1 MPLQSSGA
9 ISINDIHNALSS
21 SSYSLRTLS
30 AAAGF
35 STPDAM
41 SEFYGYSGFP
51 SGLVAGYNS
60 ASYSGSGSTWNDMS
74 GNGRHMTLTNPSW
87 NSTYGYFNTGSNTDF
102 QVPGSTGLYN
112 NFGSGSPFTW
122 ILRASWLTSYQDLV
136 GTFWSES
143 SSKNFL
149 VGMWYPH
156 TGSNCVPRVDSC
168 CTYSASWSYGVPA
181 SNTGSAPSQ
190 ASFDWTGTCTVP
202 TYIVTK
208 DTSNVFRFYGINGGS
223 SYNAPTLLW
232 TSNAYSDWGIGNTS
246 QSIHLMCQSQGSYYS
261 NARLF
266 AAYMFN
272 RVLSTAEMT
281 QIHLDPYY
289 TADAC

>member
-1 MPLQSSGA
+1 MPLQGSGA
-9 ISINDIHNALSS
+9 ISINQIRTELASG
-21 SSYSLRTLS
+21 SYSLRTLS
-30 AAAGF
+30 AAAGK

-60 ASYSGSGSTWNDMS
+60 ASYSGSGSTWNDIS
-74 GNGRHMTLTNPSW
+74 GNARHMSLDNPSW
-87 NSTYGYFNTGSNTDF
+87 NSTYGYFNSSSNTDF
-102 QVPGSTGLYN
+102 QIPGSTGLYN

-122 ILRASWLTSYQDLV
+122 VLRASWLTTAQDLV
-136 GTFWSES
+136 GTFWSED

-156 TGSNCVPRVDSC
+156 TGSNHAPRVDSC
-168 CTYSASWSYGVPA
+168 CTYRASWNNGEGA
-181 SNTGSAPSQ
+181 SNTGAAPSQ

-208 DTSNVFRFYGINGGS
+208 DTADVFRFYGINGNS
-223 SYNAPTLLW
+223 AYNAPTLLW
-232 TSNAYSDWGIGNTS
+232 TSAAFSDWGIGNTS
-246 QSIHLMCQSQGSYYS
+246 QSIHVMCRYQGSYYS
-261 NARLF
+261 IARLF

-272 RVLSTAEMT
+272 RVISTAEMT
-281 QIHLDPYY
+281 QIHLNPYY